1 MRAGPSCIAGSF
13 TGRDEEGVPDE
24 LRYKSRKTLR
34 ECRSLKRWLQSL
46 GGQDQ
51 KLDSILVGPGRNNAH
66 SLKGEG
72 GKAPTFCW
80 FQPGWGI
87 PGERQWRK
95 SCFRSSHQPG
105 IFSQG
110 PSKMGPLWT
119 PPSPFLFLFGEPASL
134 RTQDYPSCPDRGPGY
149 PPHSPTHHPILI
161 LSLGILLPPRLTSLK
176 EQGGSLIIWAL
187 HTHTLCK

>member
-1 MRAGPSCIAGSF
+1 MGVGSRCPPDGIGGHSQYGDKDQGRIPSGDDMRAGPSCIAGSF

-24 LRYKSRKTLR
+24 LRNKSRKTLC

-87 PGERQWRK
+87 PGERQGRK
-95 SCFRSSHQPG
+95 SCFMSSHQPG

-119 PPSPFLFLFGEPASL
+119 PPSPFLLLFL
-134 RTQDYPSCPDRGPGY
+134 
-149 PPHSPTHHPILI
+149 LI
-161 LSLGILLPPRLTSLK
+161 SR
-176 EQGGSLIIWAL
+176 IWQ
-187 HTHTLCK
+187 K